1 MFEYT
6 VIKDVLNPEI
16 FESAVLLGRTSKFRK
31 VDVGLGDT
39 LYLAEVPK
47 NLEQRL
53 VNAAESVTGLN
64 LSCIQ
69 SFFRLNTTE
78 LNTAIRIHADSMING
93 IKPTVAGVFYLE
105 SMPGTGTALFEH
117 KIFGRYS
124 KDPSRNAIYK
134 RDEGWVAY
142 QKYEAVANTMF
153 VYNSD
158 FYHARFPWEAYGHD
172 KTDGRIVVVLFMRQ
186 V

>member
-1 MFEYT
+1 MFEYKVIENVLGQEMFNNT
-6 VIKDVLNPEI
+6 VLV
-16 FESAVLLGRTSKFRK
+16 GRHSKFKK

-47 NLEQRL
+47 NLEQHL
-53 VNAAESVTGLN
+53 INAVSGATGFN

-69 SFFRLNTTE
+69 SFFRLNTPD
-78 LNTAIRIHADSMING
+78 LNNAIRIHADSLING

-134 RDEGWVAY
+134 REEGWSAY
-142 QKYEAVANTMF
+142 MKYEAVANTMF

>member
-16 FESAVLLGRTSKFRK
+16 FESAVLLGRTSKFKK

-158 FYHARFPWEAYGHD
+158 FFIMLGSHG
-172 KTDGRIVVVLFMRQ
+172 KLTDMTKQMVE
-186 V
+186 